1 MSLECLGVDACRLH
15 GPEHPFGEGGGS
27 HILVR
32 LGGGDEEVAEL
43 VALCL
48 GKIVSPVL
56 GPAHSCVS
64 NGS

>member
-1 MSLECLGVDACRLH
+1 M
-15 GPEHPFGEGGGS
+15 
-27 HILVR
+27 R

-56 GPAHSCVS
+56 GPAHSCAS